1 MLCYYAQ
8 PLPFSMRQEIYI
20 DIVPVNNYITSGLW
34 RINFIPDKIRT
45 GFFDM
50 WLPAAASLNPKTGFT
65 RPDSSLTYTVPSTSS
80 NVITVGSYNAATN
93 TPSPFSG
100 RGYVTQSESGIAV
113 KPDIVA
119 PGENVRIDER
129 TIVSGTSYAVP
140 FVTGA
145 SALLMEWGIVRGN
158 NLFLYGEKLKAHLY
172 KGSLTA

>member
-1 MLCYYAQ
+1 M
-8 PLPFSMRQEIYI
+8 
-20 DIVPVNNYITSGLW
+20 W

-158 NLFLYGEKLKAHLY
+158 DLFLYGEKLKAHLI
-172 KGSLTA
+172 KGSLPLNGMNIPDDVTGWGKMCMAQSI

>member
-1 MLCYYAQ
+1 MSRIQKQL
-8 PLPFSMRQEIYI
+8 SGR
-20 DIVPVNNYITSGLW
+20 IVPVNNYITSGLW

-113 KPDIVA
+113 KPDILRNVLWNYYTHMA
-119 PGENVRIDER
+119 VIKSRKLYTLCHAHFPPPGNIIRYIHS
-129 TIVSGTSYAVP
+129 TIHSV
-140 FVTGA
+140 
-145 SALLMEWGIVRGN
+145 I
-158 NLFLYGEKLKAHLY
+158 
-172 KGSLTA
+172 